1 MMVSG
6 GSASGL
12 GFIMTSWF
20 WSSRLS
26 SEEEE
31 LEAFSRMLFSWDSCL
46 SGDLFCSLQYE
57 FRFPPTNWPLQ
68 ISLFLLIPTAS
79 YFVSVKVLSKHSLK
93 TKLFFYDSIVL
104 GRLGLSLRGI
114 LTAVGV
120 SVSVGKNNFHSTGV
134 CELCRLLGL
143 VRFRLSLTALDLS
156 SKSWD
161 LLWGTSLRLKNVW
174 LRVGSVHINKFIFK

>member
-1 MMVSG
+1 M
-6 GSASGL
+6 
-12 GFIMTSWF
+12 
-20 WSSRLS
+20 
-26 SEEEE
+26 
-31 LEAFSRMLFSWDSCL
+31 
-46 SGDLFCSLQYE
+46 
-57 FRFPPTNWPLQ
+57 
-68 ISLFLLIPTAS
+68 IPTAS
-79 YFVSVKVLSKHSLK
+79 YFVSVKVLSKHYLN